1 MTVDLGFKKKVQTIN
16 FFAKNMSGKA
26 IGKIDVLK
34 AVFFADRYHMLKYCR
49 TVTGDTYYAMKHGPV
64 ASEIKNICNL
74 DSDWLS
80 EEEISYAKQF
90 LIIEKNSVHSVVE
103 KDYDAK
109 FFSETDIEALEK
121 SLNLFREL
129 KRKGVDVAE
138 YSHRFFDWDEKYAP
152 FLPLNENNRID
163 LDVDEFFNLADG
175 DDYCSEIPLET
186 RELNR
191 ELINYC

>member
-1 MTVDLGFKKKVQTIN
+1 MAVDFDFKKKVQAIN
-16 FFAKNMSGKA
+16 FFAKNVSGKT
-26 IGKIDVLK
+26 ISKIDVLK

-80 EEEISYAKQF
+80 EEEISYTQQF
-90 LIIEKNSVHSVVE
+90 LAIEKDSVHSVAG
-103 KDYDAK
+103 KDYDSNV
-109 FFSETDIEALEK
+109 FSETDIEALKK
-121 SLNLFREL
+121 SLNLFRKL

-138 YSHRFFDWDEKYAP
+138 YSHRFFDWNEKYAP
-152 FLPLNENNRID
+152 FLPLDENNRID
-163 LDVDEFFNLADG
+163 LDVDEFFNLVD
-175 DDYCSEIPLET
+175 DDYCSEIPKET